1 MCNKWNQFNSTMF
14 CSSSLQTLNYLATLL
29 FFFIPP
35 NFMYGCIGIKKN
47 NSVASSKIW
56 MNVCLQWWWAEHGG
70 IKLVPFVIHNLWVD
84 PAAASC
90 LSRWYSKLIMVHEK
104 RWIELKKIILAM
116 LFGIN
121 ALDTKNLW
129 IQTRQQPSSM
139 ASA

>member
-1 MCNKWNQFNSTMF
+1 MLLLCP
-14 CSSSLQTLNYLATLL
+14 LINYDSDLW
-29 FFFIPP
+29 FFFFFRKIFFYGLSSYHSIPP

-90 LSRWYSKLIMVHEK
+90 LSRWYPKLIMVHEK
-104 RWIELKKIILAM
+104 RWIELKKNSCNVVWYKCITYQESL
-116 LFGIN
+116 N
-121 ALDTKNLW
+121 TD
-129 IQTRQQPSSM
+129 QTT
-139 ASA
+139 A